1 MQPNVYVTTLRRRKT
16 KIEAMTKTLNVI
28 KPFMHLVPGD
38 TFELN
43 EDGSYTAKQ
52 HDEFTRTD
60 DSGDF
65 KSSLTSEF
73 TVSADYM
80 KEMAE
85 EGIVDMDEPK
95 KPFVNVFDEI
105 DKMLNT
111 YTSDLKNIDTDMD
124 NAPECLKVEK
134 TTVLKNLIKTL
145 NHLKNLRK

>member
-1 MQPNVYVTTLRRRKT
+1 
-16 KIEAMTKTLNVI
+16 MTKTLNVI
-28 KPFMHLVPGD
+28 RPFMHLVPGD

-85 EGIVDMDEPK
+85 EGIVDMNEPK

-111 YTSDLKNIDTDMD
+111 YTKDLKNIDSDMD

>member
-1 MQPNVYVTTLRRRKT
+1 
-16 KIEAMTKTLNVI
+16 MTKTLNVI

-65 KSSLTSEF
+65 ESSLTSEF

-80 KEMAE
+80 KEISKITGIGLSTITSLLLENGISLE
-85 EGIVDMDEPK
+85 EMKERLRIEL
-95 KPFVNVFDEI
+95 
-105 DKMLNT
+105 DKLT
-111 YTSDLKNIDTDMD
+111 
-124 NAPECLKVEK
+124 
-134 TTVLKNLIKTL
+134 
-145 NHLKNLRK
+145 

>member
-1 MQPNVYVTTLRRRKT
+1 
-16 KIEAMTKTLNVI
+16 MTKTLNVI

-65 KSSLTSEF
+65 KSSLISEF

-95 KPFVNVFDEI
+95 KPFVNVFNEI

-124 NAPECLKVEK
+124 NVPECLKVEK

>member
-1 MQPNVYVTTLRRRKT
+1 
-16 KIEAMTKTLNVI
+16 MTKTLNVI

-111 YTSDLKNIDTDMD
+111 YTRDLKNIDSDMD

-145 NHLKNLRK
+145 NHLKDLRK

>member
-1 MQPNVYVTTLRRRKT
+1 
-16 KIEAMTKTLNVI
+16 MTKTLNVI

-85 EGIVDMDEPK
+85 EGIVDMNEPK

-111 YTSDLKNIDTDMD
+111 YTKDLKNINSDMD

>member
-1 MQPNVYVTTLRRRKT
+1 
-16 KIEAMTKTLNVI
+16 MTKTLNVI
-28 KPFMHLVPGD
+28 KPFMYLVPGD

-111 YTSDLKNIDTDMD
+111 YTRDLKNIDSDMD

-145 NHLKNLRK
+145 NHLKDLRK

>member
-1 MQPNVYVTTLRRRKT
+1 
-16 KIEAMTKTLNVI
+16 MTKTLNVI

-111 YTSDLKNIDTDMD
+111 YTRDLKNINSDMD

>member
-1 MQPNVYVTTLRRRKT
+1 
-16 KIEAMTKTLNVI
+16 MTKTLNVI
-28 KPFMHLVPGD
+28 QPFMHLVPGD

-85 EGIVDMDEPK
+85 EGWNVK
-95 KPFVNVFDEI
+95 KQEGELILFLGEDFDNLYE
-105 DKMLNT
+105 
-111 YTSDLKNIDTDMD
+111 
-124 NAPECLKVEK
+124 VEYYK
-134 TTVLKNLIKTL
+134 EAK
-145 NHLKNLRK
+145 

>member
-1 MQPNVYVTTLRRRKT
+1 
-16 KIEAMTKTLNVI
+16 MTKTLNVI

-85 EGIVDMDEPK
+85 EGIVDMNEPK

-111 YTSDLKNIDTDMD
+111 YTSDLKNIDSDMN

>member
-1 MQPNVYVTTLRRRKT
+1 
-16 KIEAMTKTLNVI
+16 MTKTLNVI

-85 EGIVDMDEPK
+85 EGIVDMDEPRPTEEQMNCSPRIK
-95 KPFVNVFDEI
+95 WL
-105 DKMLNT
+105 DKIPMYLF
-111 YTSDLKNIDTDMD
+111 I
-124 NAPECLKVEK
+124 
-134 TTVLKNLIKTL
+134 
-145 NHLKNLRK
+145 

>member
-1 MQPNVYVTTLRRRKT
+1 
-16 KIEAMTKTLNVI
+16 MTKTLNVI

-111 YTSDLKNIDTDMD
+111 YTRDLKNIDSDMD

>member
-1 MQPNVYVTTLRRRKT
+1 
-16 KIEAMTKTLNVI
+16 MTKTLNVI

-111 YTSDLKNIDTDMD
+111 YTKDLKNINSDMD

>member
-1 MQPNVYVTTLRRRKT
+1 
-16 KIEAMTKTLNVI
+16 MTKTLNVI
-28 KPFMHLVPGD
+28 KTFMHLVPGD

-111 YTSDLKNIDTDMD
+111 YTKDLKNIDSDMD

-145 NHLKNLRK
+145 NYLKNLRK

>member
-1 MQPNVYVTTLRRRKT
+1 
-16 KIEAMTKTLNVI
+16 MTKTLNVI

-85 EGIVDMDEPK
+85 EGIVDMNEPK
-95 KPFVNVFDEI
+95 KPFD
-105 DKMLNT
+105 
-111 YTSDLKNIDTDMD
+111 SDMD

>member
-1 MQPNVYVTTLRRRKT
+1 
-16 KIEAMTKTLNVI
+16 MTKTLNVI

-85 EGIVDMDEPK
+85 EGIVDMNEPK

-111 YTSDLKNIDTDMD
+111 YTKDLKNIDSDMD

>member
-1 MQPNVYVTTLRRRKT
+1 
-16 KIEAMTKTLNVI
+16 MTKTLNVI

-111 YTSDLKNIDTDMD
+111 YTKDLKNIDSDMD

>member
-1 MQPNVYVTTLRRRKT
+1 
-16 KIEAMTKTLNVI
+16 MTKTLNVI

-85 EGIVDMDEPK
+85 EGIVDMNEPK
-95 KPFVNVFDEI
+95 KTFVNVFDEI

-111 YTSDLKNIDTDMD
+111 YTKDLKNINSDMD

>member
-1 MQPNVYVTTLRRRKT
+1 MQPNVYVTTLRRHKT

-85 EGIVDMDEPK
+85 EGIVDMNEPK

-111 YTSDLKNIDTDMD
+111 YTSDLKNIDSDMD

-145 NHLKNLRK
+145 NYLKNLRK